1 MSYSDTPPPPPPP
14 PGSGGPGGGYGGGYG
29 DGYGGYPGGGYGGY
43 AQPQTSKKAIWALV
57 TGILGFC
64 CGPSAIVAIVLGVMG
79 KRDIAASNG
88 SLKGAGMAQAGL
100 VLGIIALVLSLIYYL
115 LLATGHGSFSFD
127 TSP

>member
-1 MSYSDTPPPPPPP
+1 MSYSDTPPPPP
-14 PGSGGPGGGYGGGYG
+14 PGSGGPGGYGGGYG
-29 DGYGGYPGGGYGGY
+29 DYPGGGYGGY

-79 KRDIAASNG
+79 KRDVAASNG

-100 VLGIIALVLSLIYYL
+100 ILGIVALVLSLIYYL
-115 LLATGHGSFSFD
+115 LLATGHGSFSFN

>member
-1 MSYSDTPPPPPPP
+1 MSYSDTPPPPPP